1 MAAVPAQQRQAD
13 VGQTARRHQE
23 RVEELCAAA
32 IRALSGEPDVHFRA
46 GWLHRDRAL
55 LPMYAPHLHPS
66 PEDDYASFR
75 GAADGMA
82 LRLAHSDA
90 ALHQELRP
98 SAPVERLVFEML
110 EQFRV
115 EAMASREHRGVIKNL
130 RHRHV
135 SWSLEFYHSGLTESS
150 RGILIYTIAQIC
162 RSRVT
167 REPVVEETEDLLETT
182 RGSIVPIIGND
193 LAGLR
198 LHRDDQARYAEHAL
212 GIAMA
217 VGAMIHSADEEE
229 GDVQDAEESSSRGRL
244 PLFLD
249 PVSDSDSDSAVGTSS
264 VRGGAGAAKGVAYHV
279 YTTAY
284 DREQPASSLVRPALL
299 KEYREQL
306 DRIVTEQRVNV
317 SLLAREL
324 RLVLAEPT
332 VDGWDG
338 GLDAGLIDGRRLTQL
353 ISSPTEHRLFRM
365 PRTEPLADCVLT
377 ILVDCSGSMK
387 QHREETAVLTDTFA
401 RALELVGGRCEVL
414 GFTTGA
420 WNGGRALLDWRKG
433 GRPVAPG
440 RLNER
445 SHIVF
450 KDAGTTWRRGR
461 RGIAGLLRQ
470 DLYREGIEGEAVDW
484 ACQRLEGHD
493 GSRRL
498 LMVVSDGAPM
508 DSSTSL
514 HNDDDYL
521 DRHLIEVVQRQE
533 HLAAVQVYGLGVGLD
548 LSRYYSRSH
557 AIDLSA
563 GVDNRVLREVVA
575 MIAGAGIGHR

>member
-13 VGQTARRHQE
+13 AEQAARRHQE

-46 GWLHRDRAL
+46 GWLHRARAL

-82 LRLAHSDA
+82 LRLTHSDPT
-90 ALHQELRP
+90 LHQELRP
-98 SAPVERLVFEML
+98 CAPVERLVFEML

-115 EAMASREHRGVIKNL
+115 EALASRQHPGVIKNL

-182 RGSIVPIIGND
+182 RGSIVPVIGND

-198 LHRDDQARYAEHAL
+198 LHRDDQARYAQHAL
-212 GIAMA
+212 GIAKT
-217 VGAMIHSADEEE
+217 VGAMLHTADQEE
-229 GDVQDAEESSSRGRL
+229 GEVPDTEESSSRGRL

-249 PVSDSDSDSAVGTSS
+249 PVSDSDSAVGTSS
-264 VRGGAGAAKGVAYHV
+264 VRGGGGTSKVAAYRVF
-279 YTTAY
+279 TTAY

-299 KEYREQL
+299 KECREEL
-306 DRIVTEQRVNV
+306 DRIVAEQRVNV

-324 RLVLAEPT
+324 RLVLAEPA

-353 ISSPTEHRLFRM
+353 ISSPTEHRLFRL

-377 ILVDCSGSMK
+377 ILIDCSGSMK
-387 QHREETAVLTDTFA
+387 QHSEQTAVLTDAFA

-420 WNGGRALLDWRKG
+420 WNGGRALRDWRKG

-440 RLNER
+440 RLAER

-450 KDAGTTWRRGR
+450 KDADTTWRRGR
-461 RGIAGLLRQ
+461 RGIAALLRQ
-470 DLYREGIEGEAVDW
+470 DLYREGIDGEGVDW
-484 ACQRLEGHD
+484 ACQRLEDHD
-493 GSRRL
+493 GFRRL
-498 LMVVSDGAPM
+498 LVVVSDGAPM

-521 DRHLIEVVQRQE
+521 DRHLIDVVQRQE
-533 HLAAVQVYGLGVGLD
+533 HRGAVQVYGLGVGLD

-557 AIDLSA
+557 AIDMSA

>member
-1 MAAVPAQQRQAD
+1 MVAVSAKQRQAD
-13 VGQTARRHQE
+13 AAQAARRQHE

-32 IRALSGEPDVHFRA
+32 IRALSGEADVHFRG
-46 GWLHRDRAL
+46 GWLHRERAL

-66 PEDDYASFR
+66 PDDDYDSFR

-82 LRLAHSDA
+82 LRLVHSDA
-90 ALHQELRP
+90 ELHRTLRP

-115 EAMASREHRGVIKNL
+115 EALASREHPGVVKNL

-135 SWSLEFYHSGLTESS
+135 AWSLEFYHSGLTETS
-150 RGILIYTIAQIC
+150 RGILIYTVAQVC

-182 RGSIVPIIGND
+182 RGSIVPLIGDD

-198 LHRDDQARYAEHAL
+198 RHRNDQPRYALHAL
-212 GIAMA
+212 GIAHT
-217 VGAMIHSADEEE
+217 VGAMIHSAELEE
-229 GDVQDAEESSSRGRL
+229 GTAGQMNELSTRGRL

-249 PVSDSDSDSAVGTSS
+249 AESDSDPVAGFAS
-264 VRGGAGAAKGVAYHV
+264 GGAGAGTPKGPTYRVF
-279 YTTAY
+279 TSAY
-284 DREQPASSLVRPALL
+284 DLEQQASSLVRPGLL
-299 KEYREQL
+299 KNFREKL
-306 DRIVTEQRVNV
+306 DQVVTEQRINV

-324 RLVLAEPT
+324 RWVLAEPA

-338 GLDAGLIDGRRLTQL
+338 GLDTGLIDGRRLSQL

-387 QHREETAVLTDTFA
+387 QHSEQTAVLADTFA

-420 WNGGRALLDWRKG
+420 WNGGRAVRDWRRA
-433 GRPVAPG
+433 GRPARPG

-445 SHIVF
+445 RHIVF
-450 KDAGTTWRRGR
+450 KDAATTWRRAR
-461 RGIAGLLRQ
+461 HGIAALLRQ
-470 DLYREGIEGEAVDW
+470 DLYRESIDGEAVDW

-493 GSRRL
+493 ASRRL
-498 LMVVSDGAPM
+498 LVVVSDGAPM
-508 DSSTSL
+508 DSATAL
-514 HNDDDYL
+514 HNDGDYL
-521 DRHLIEVVQRQE
+521 DRHLIDVVQNHE
-533 HLAAVQVYGLGVGLD
+533 HRGAVGVYGLGVGLD

-557 AIDLSA
+557 AIDMSA
-563 GVDNRVLREVVA
+563 GVDNGALREVVA
-575 MIAGAGIGHR
+575 MIAGAGRR

>member
-1 MAAVPAQQRQAD
+1 
-13 VGQTARRHQE
+13 
-23 RVEELCAAA
+23 VEELCAAA

-46 GWLHRDRAL
+46 GWLHRDRVL
-55 LPMYAPHLHPS
+55 LPMFAPHLHPS

-82 LRLAHSDA
+82 LRLAHSDTD
-90 ALHQELRP
+90 LHLKLRP

-115 EAMASREHRGVIKNL
+115 EAMASREHPGVANNL

-135 SWSLEFYHSGLTESS
+135 AWSLEFYHSGLTETY

-167 REPVVEETEDLLETT
+167 GEPVVEETEDELETT
-182 RGSIVPIIGND
+182 RGSLGPVIGND
-193 LAGLR
+193 LTGLR
-198 LHRDDQARYAEHAL
+198 LHRQDQARYAQHAL
-212 GIAMA
+212 AIAHVVGTMMRSVDQKEDA
-217 VGAMIHSADEEE
+217 VRDEK
-229 GDVQDAEESSSRGRL
+229 ESSSRGRL

-249 PVSDSDSDSAVGTSS
+249 PVSDSEASGGVAST
-264 VRGGAGAAKGVAYHV
+264 RGGAATKNGPAYSV

-284 DREQPASSLVRPALL
+284 DREQTASSLVRPALL
-299 KEYREQL
+299 RTYREEL
-306 DRIVTEQRVNV
+306 DRLVAEQRVNV
-317 SLLAREL
+317 PLLAREL

-332 VDGWDG
+332 MDGWES

-365 PRTEPLADCVLT
+365 PRTEPLGDCILT
-377 ILVDCSGSMK
+377 ILLDCSGSMK
-387 QHREETAVLTDTFA
+387 QHSEQTAVLTDTFS
-401 RALELVGGRCEVL
+401 RALELVGGQCEVL

-420 WNGGRALLDWRKG
+420 WNGGRALRDWRRG
-433 GRPVAPG
+433 GRPAGPG

-450 KDAGTTWRRGR
+450 KDAGTSWRRGR
-461 RGIAGLLRQ
+461 TGIAALLRQ
-470 DLYREGIEGEAVDW
+470 DLYREGVDGEAVDW
-484 ACQRLEGHD
+484 ACQRLESHD
-493 GSRRL
+493 ATKRL
-498 LMVVSDGAPM
+498 LVVVSDGAPM
-508 DSSTSL
+508 DRSTAL

-521 DRHLIEVVQRQE
+521 DRHLIDVVQRQE
-533 HLAAVQVYGLGVGLD
+533 HHAAVQIYGLGVGLD

-557 AIDLSA
+557 AIDMSA